1 MSNSV
6 RSKYRNFLEYER
18 KLSENSIDAYLRDL
32 DLFADWVETEGLA
45 LEDVDSTIARTYLFH
60 LGQLKLSKSS
70 ISRKISSI
78 RLFYSF
84 LVEEHH
90 IETNPFQTIHAPKK
104 NKTLPKVIK
113 EVDMERFFNE
123 LYAKEDPL
131 SQRDQVLFEL
141 LYGSGLRVSEL
152 VALNVS
158 DVADKSYVKVMGKG
172 KKERIIPL
180 SKKTQDILKRYLSA
194 DGGREELQ
202 SHNPE
207 KCYALLLN
215 HLGKRLTR
223 RGVIY
228 LIDKYVDKGALDYH
242 VSPHSFRH
250 SFATHLLDH
259 GADLK
264 MIQDLLG
271 HDSLSTTQIYTKVS
285 STRLRNIY
293 AEGHPRAKEENNG

>member
-1 MSNSV
+1 MYSRYRSNYK
-6 RSKYRNFLEYER
+6 KYLTNER
-18 KLSENSIDAYLRDL
+18 KLAEKSIDAYTKDV
-32 DLFADWVETEGLA
+32 DLFVQWLDSEGLA
-45 LEDVDSTIARTYLFH
+45 LNEIDGTIARTYLFH
-60 LGQLKLSKSS
+60 LNQEKLSKSS

-84 LVEEHH
+84 L
-90 IETNPFQTIHAPKK
+90 IECREIDANPFQNIHSPKK

-113 EVDMERFFNE
+113 EIDMEHFFDE
-123 LYAKEDPL
+123 LYSKNDPL
-131 SQRDQVLFEL
+131 AQRDQVLFEL

-158 DVADKSYVKVMGKG
+158 DVENKSFIRVLGKG
-172 KKERIIPL
+172 NKERIVPL
-180 SKKTQDILKRYLSA
+180 SKRCMRALEDYLA
-194 DGGREELQ
+194 PNGGRAALQ
-202 SHNPE
+202 E
-207 KCYALLLN
+207 KNAEKTYALLLN

-228 LIDKYVDKGALDYH
+228 LIDKYIDKGALQYH

-264 MIQDLLG
+264 MIQELLG

-285 STRLRNIY
+285 SSRLRELYN
-293 AEGHPRAKEENNG
+293 EGHPRS